1 MKQLMQMFLFDL
13 KMSMKSFMGGYI
25 VIVPVIIL
33 IILRTFLPSVESTS
47 SNIAVVADGPNAVE
61 QEIIDALDNFADVTT
76 YDTIEDMERKL
87 RGVGSTEG
95 LYWDPADEQYVS
107 VVERTRESNSV
118 FSTAA
123 RVVRQHYYRKNNPD
137 APFITQYTYG
147 VPPELSDRT
156 KTSPVATIGGSIFIV
171 FMLIVSGFII
181 GLNIVNDKEEGTDNA
196 IKVSPVSKPDYF
208 IGKSI
213 YPLLVVVFYTIIG
226 LLVLRLI
233 HVSILQTYLVVMVS
247 FTVSLLFGL
256 VMGAIGKN
264 ENEAIGFGKLL
275 SMVVMLSIL
284 GGTLL
289 PDKWHWVVW
298 WSPLYWIYDILEEVF
313 TESATWGILG
323 WKSAVVVG
331 LTGLYF
337 ILLKKR
343 IIKGL
348 S

>member
-1 MKQLMQMFLFDL
+1 MKQLIQMFLFDL
-13 KMSMKSFMGGYI
+13 KTSMKSFMGGYI

-33 IILRTFLPSVESTS
+33 IILRTFLPSVASTS
-47 SNIAVVADGPNAVE
+47 ANIAVVTNGPNAVD
-61 QEIIDALDNFADVTT
+61 QEIIEALDSFAEVTT

-87 RGVGSTEG
+87 RGSGSAEG
-95 LYWDPADEQYVS
+95 LYWDPAEEQYVS
-107 VVERTRESNSV
+107 VLERTRESNTV
-118 FSTAA
+118 FSIAA
-123 RVVRQHYYRKNNPD
+123 RVVRQHYYRKDNPS
-137 APFITQYTYG
+137 APYINQFTYG

-156 KTSPVATIGGSIFIV
+156 KTSPVATMGGSIFIV
-171 FMLIVSGFII
+171 FMLIISGFII
-181 GLNIVNDKEEGTDNA
+181 GLNIVNDKEEGTVQA
-196 IKVSPVSKPDYF
+196 IRISPASKADYF

-213 YPLLVVVFYTIIG
+213 YPLLVTIFYTIIA

-233 HVSILQTYLVVMVS
+233 HVNILQTYVVVVVS
-247 FTVSLLFGL
+247 LTVSLLFGL

-275 SMVVMLSIL
+275 STVVMLSIL

-298 WSPLYWIYDILEEVF
+298 WSPLYWIFNILEEVF
-313 TESATWGILG
+313 TESATWGVLG
-323 WKSAVVVG
+323 WKSAVILG

-337 ILLKKR
+337 FLLRKK
-343 IIKGL
+343 IVKGL

>member
-13 KMSMKSFMGGYI
+13 KTSMKSFMGGYI
-25 VIVPVIIL
+25 VIVPVVIL

-47 SNIAVVADGPNAVE
+47 ANIAVVADGPNAVE
-61 QEIIDALDNFADVTT
+61 QEIIDALDSFADVTT

-107 VVERTRESNSV
+107 VVERTRESNTV

-137 APFITQYTYG
+137 APYITRYTYG

-233 HVSILQTYLVVMVS
+233 HVNILQTYLIVVVS

-275 SMVVMLSIL
+275 STVVMLSIL